1 MRKMVIWL
9 AVTPILAV
17 AWGCKGEPAWKGSV
31 ETADGIQVVR
41 NPKAPMY
48 PQEALELQEELTIG
62 MAEGAEEYMF
72 AGLRGIAVDDQ
83 GEIFALDQ
91 RKPRADVFSGDGSH
105 IRSIGRRGQG
115 PGEFQTPFF
124 IALAP
129 AGELLVGDMSRL
141 SFFERSGD
149 FLRSQNNSIGRLAF
163 VKYLENGDAV
173 GTRMVMDEK
182 NPRYEAAICGRN
194 LEPKSVLASSTM
206 PETSGKFALFVSV
219 IRWDISRGREIV
231 CASGQEGY
239 RLSIFN
245 AGGRSDPD
253 HLQGIRTGPGHRPGH
268 RPADEATRDRI
279 PERGHNS
286 PVPAAHLVGL
296 CRRGWPH
303 LRFDLAEGSRIG
315 RCPFQYLRPRGT
327 LSLRLSHSRRTFG
340 FQRRQ
345 ALCDRPRQ
353 RGNPVHQTL
362 SNDLEALI
370 KDPKVGSSI
379 LLTHAG

>member
-91 RKPRADVFSGDGSH
+91 RKPRVDVFSGDGSH

-245 AGGRSDPD
+245 AGGR
-253 HLQGIRTGPGHRPGH
+253 LIRTIYKEYDPVPVTDLDIDRQMKQHGIESRSEVTIPRFLP
-268 RPADEATRDRI
+268 PIWWVYADEDGRIFVSTWQRD
-279 PERGHNS
+279 PESGVALFNI
-286 PVPAAHLVGL
+286 
-296 CRRGWPH
+296 
-303 LRFDLAEGSRIG
+303 FDPEGR
-315 RCPFQYLRPRGT
+315 Y
-327 LSLRLSHSRRTFG
+327 
-340 FQRRQ
+340 
-345 ALCDRPRQ
+345 LCDY
-353 RGNPVHQTL
+353 
-362 SNDLEALI
+362 LI
-370 KDPKVGSSI
+370 PGEPLVFKDGKLYAIVQDKEGI
-379 LLTHAG
+379 QYIKRYRMIWKR